1 MVDARDAC
9 AAALRERD
17 ELEVR
22 AQRMESLLR
31 RERNLHAVER
41 DKASASNKARNEH
54 ETKQKVEENRVT
66 TRLIEAEVQI
76 VRQAKIQNQT
86 ECALKELEAQV
97 KTSEDARVATL
108 EKLKNANRATEALAT
123 VLSVT
128 GSAADTR
135 NEQIQKEAK
144 EVQNTH
150 TLKIQ
155 N

>member
-1 MVDARDAC
+1 M
-9 AAALRERD
+9 
-17 ELEVR
+17 
-22 AQRMESLLR
+22 
-31 RERNLHAVER
+31 
-41 DKASASNKARNEH
+41 
-54 ETKQKVEENRVT
+54 
-66 TRLIEAEVQI
+66 QI

-135 NEQIQKEAK
+135 NEQIQKQAK

-150 TLKIQ
+150 TVKIQ